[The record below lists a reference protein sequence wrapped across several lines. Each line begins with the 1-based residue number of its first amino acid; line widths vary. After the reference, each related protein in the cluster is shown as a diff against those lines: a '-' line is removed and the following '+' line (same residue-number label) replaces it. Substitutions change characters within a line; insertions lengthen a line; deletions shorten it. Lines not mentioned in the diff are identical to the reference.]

1 MARRRRENH
10 WTQTADSLSN
20 LLSWLDQGAESG
32 GASYLEMRRRLV
44 GYFNRRHCAS
54 PDDLADETLN
64 RIARVLDERGTIA
77 GTVPGQYCHTVA
89 KFVFFEYLRSSQQRH
104 ISLDTAEHLTPA
116 ASTTDGADSS
126 AMSERFLDAL
136 DRCLAELER
145 VDRELILDY
154 YRGPQGTVIEHRR
167 RLAVERGMTSNA
179 LMIRA
184 CRIRSRL
191 EACVNHRIAEERV

>member
-1 MARRRRENH
+1 
-10 WTQTADSLSN
+10 
-20 LLSWLDQGAESG
+20 
-32 GASYLEMRRRLV
+32 MRRRLV
-44 GYFNRRHCAS
+44 GYFNRRHCVS

-77 GTVPGQYCHTVA
+77 GTVPGQYCYTVA
-89 KFVFFEYLRSSQQRH
+89 KFVFLEYLRSSGQRH
-104 ISLDTAEHLTPA
+104 ISLDGERLTLA
-116 ASTTDGADSS
+116 ASTSHGDDST
-126 AMSERFLDAL
+126 AMRERFLDAL
-136 DRCLAELER
+136 DRCLADLQR